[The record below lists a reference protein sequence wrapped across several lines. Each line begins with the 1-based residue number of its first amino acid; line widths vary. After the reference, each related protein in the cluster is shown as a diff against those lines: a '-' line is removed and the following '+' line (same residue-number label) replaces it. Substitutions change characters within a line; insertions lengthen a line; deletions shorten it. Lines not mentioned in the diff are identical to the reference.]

1 MYCKKCGAEIE
12 DNAVYCP
19 ECGVK
24 IRDNE
29 EMPEAPYSCEPE
41 ESGINDPLWEP
52 EEANTGNKKL
62 RWFAAGLFGVVFVA
76 AAGILSW
83 KILKPSEPDPTEPT
97 VKIGEAVAEIKNEG
111 SDKKNAQ
118 SNEETGKQ
126 ENVRNKDDVSV
137 ALSSDSDTGIPIDG
151 ENTVTDEEGLPASET
166 GTSTNGENTSDSD
179 TRELT
184 ED

>member
-1 MYCKKCGAEIE
+1 MYCKKCGSEIE

-24 IRDNE
+24 LRDNE
-29 EMPEAPYSCEPE
+29 ELPEAPYSYEPE
-41 ESGINDPLWEP
+41 ESGINEPLWEP
-52 EEANTGNKKL
+52 EEAKTGNKKL
-62 RWFAAGLFGVVFVA
+62 RWLAGGLLGVVVVA

-83 KILKPSEPDPTEPT
+83 KILKPSEPDPAEPT

-126 ENVRNKDDVSV
+126 ENIKNKDDVSV
-137 ALSSDSDTGIPIDG
+137 ALSSGSDTDLSLIHI
-151 ENTVTDEEGLPASET
+151 
-166 GTSTNGENTSDSD
+166 
-179 TRELT
+179 
-184 ED
+184 